1 MDVEGGRFTEKELQ
15 KGNLTQGLY
24 KDKTRNTPNTS
35 LWLTIPEACPVLSG
49 LCQSYLGDISVL
61 HCWFVLTVYLIQP
74 RITWKEF

>member
-1 MDVEGGRFTEKELQ
+1 MDVEGGRFTEELQ
-15 KGNLTQGLY
+15 KGNLIQGLY

-49 LCQSYLGDISVL
+49 LCQSYLGDVSVL
-61 HCWFVLTVYLIQP
+61 HSWFVLTVYLIQP